1 MNAPMATDL
10 PPHVAAAHRKRR
22 SAQAGVKLW
31 LAVVA
36 ANFIGLVVAVY
47 ASMFIRAIPESAGAE
62 TGMRFAYYAMMLV
75 VAIVDALWLD
85 EMFFKGAF
93 RITHIQGLA
102 ARFARDEQA
111 DVDQVAASMQRSN
124 VSFPLLV
131 VGCGAITYVLF
142 NAVNHDFDGY
152 WRSVGRHASTLRGS
166 DPEHMP
172 ERIDAIKQLSMNFEP
187 QSTMILLDAL
197 ERDDEVA
204 AWSAWALGR
213 RRDTAHARHLIKP
226 LVKALRSED
235 EALRLEAMIAL
246 GRLQH
251 RPVADELR
259 GALTAQLD
267 AGEKVDVRLIW
278 ALGYVQHTD
287 SFPVLERALH
297 HTDPEVARVAAWA
310 LAQHRDQRRGRAASR
325 LLADR
330 LPAAPFE
337 VRCSIVHGLEIMQ
350 DEASNRPLMHA
361 WNTMTTQER
370 LSVCEKH
377 ILNVSP
383 DGTEDPHELSSPE
396 TYAIKTLDAMGRSR
410 ATDPELRAE
419 VEPWLEAIGED
430 QDLTLATRE
439 SAQSLL
445 AGIRDVRNDIQEPE

>member
-10 PPHVAAAHRKRR
+10 PPHVAAAQRKRR
-22 SAQAGVKLW
+22 SAQVGVKLW

-36 ANFIGLVVAVY
+36 ANFIGLLVAVY
-47 ASMFIRAIPESAGAE
+47 ASMFIRAIPESGSAE
-62 TGMRFAYYAMMLV
+62 TAMRFAYYGTMLL

-85 EMFFKGAF
+85 QVLFKGAF
-93 RITHIQGLA
+93 RMTHIQGLG
-102 ARFARDEQA
+102 ARFARDDKA
-111 DVDQVAASMQRSN
+111 DVDEVAVSMQRSN
-124 VSFPLLV
+124 VTFPMLV
-131 VGCGAITYVLF
+131 VGCGVITYVLF

-166 DPEHMP
+166 DADHMP
-172 ERIDAIKQLSMNFEP
+172 DRIDAIKQLSMNFEP
-187 QSTMILLDAL
+187 ESTLVLLDAL

-204 AWSAWALGR
+204 GWAAWALGR
-213 RRDTAHARHLIKP
+213 RRNTQHARHLIKP

-235 EALRLEAMIAL
+235 EMLRREAMISL

-251 RPVADELR
+251 RPVTDELR
-259 GALTAQLD
+259 DALVAQLD
-267 AGEKVDVRLIW
+267 AGGEIDARLVW

-297 HTDPEVARVAAWA
+297 HTDPELARVAAWA
-310 LAQHRDQRRGRAASR
+310 IAQHRDQRKGRAASR
-325 LLADR
+325 MLADR
-330 LPAAPFE
+330 LPAAPFS

-361 WNTMTTQER
+361 WDTMAPDQR
-370 LSVCEKH
+370 LAVCEKH
-377 ILNVSP
+377 VLSVSP
-383 DGTEDPHELSSPE
+383 DGTEDPHELTTPE

-410 ATDPELRAE
+410 ATDPDLRAE
-419 VEPWLEAIGED
+419 VEPWLEIIAED
-430 QDLTLATRE
+430 EAVTLATRE

-445 AGIRDVRNDIQEPE
+445 AGIRDVRNDITEP